1 MNAEG
6 RRPPFITLL
15 AGMAILAVL
24 KELIDLLGK
33 PIDPGLPNH
42 DVQVWFGYRF
52 EGMMAKVLT
61 IPHLL
66 VFGYAAYGLFRMTR
80 LGWWVAFLYLLYI
93 PVSMLLYLIRYG
105 TGQWWEIGF
114 AVGSALLI
122 AFLLV
127 YLYRKRGLF
136 LS

>member
-1 MNAEG
+1 MNSEG
-6 RRPPFITLL
+6 RRPPLIRLL

-66 VFGYAAYGLFRMTR
+66 VYGYAAYGLFRMTR

-93 PVSMLLYLIRYG
+93 PVSMLLYLMRYG
-105 TGQWWEIGF
+105 TGEGWEIGF
-114 AVGSALLI
+114 AVGSTLLI
-122 AFLLV
+122 ACLLV